1 MTERRSG
8 MKQLILA
15 SKSPRRKELL
25 EKCGVPFEI
34 DAAEI
39 DETLNSDC
47 SLTDAIMDLS
57 VRKASAV
64 LKRHPEAAV
73 LGSDTI
79 VVIDNRVLG
88 KPHDREEARRMLEEL
103 SGRTHQVI
111 TGLAFVSSK
120 KTFTDVSVSHVSF
133 APLSEAEISEYLST
147 GEADDKAGAYG
158 IQGLAGRF
166 ITNIDGDFYAIMG
179 LPLSMVYQELKN
191 IDSY

>member
-1 MTERRSG
+1 
-8 MKQLILA
+8 MKKLILA
-15 SKSPRRKELL
+15 SKSPRRKEIL
-25 EKCGVPFEI
+25 EKCGIPFEI

-39 DETLNSDC
+39 DETLRSSL
-47 SLTDAIMDLS
+47 SLTDAIMELS

-64 LKRHPEAAV
+64 LERHPDAVV

-88 KPHDREEARRMLEEL
+88 KPHDRNDARSMLEEL

-111 TGLAFVSSK
+111 TGLALVSGK
-120 KTFTDVSVSHVSF
+120 KTYTGVSVSHVSF
-133 APLSEAEISEYLST
+133 AKLSEDEITEYLSS

-166 ITNIDGDFYAIMG
+166 ITNIDGDYYAIMG

-191 IDSY
+191 LNSY

>member
-1 MTERRSG
+1 

-15 SKSPRRKELL
+15 SKSPRRRELL
-25 EKCGVPFEI
+25 EKCGIPFEI

-39 DETLNSDC
+39 DETLDP
-47 SLTDAIMDLS
+47 SLSLCEAIRDLS

-64 LKRHPEAAV
+64 LERHPDSVV

-79 VVIDNRVLG
+79 VVIDDRVLG
-88 KPHDREEARRMLEEL
+88 KPHDREDARCMLEEL

-111 TGLAFVSSK
+111 TGFAIVSNRRVHS
-120 KTFTDVSVSHVSF
+120 DVSVSHVTF
-133 APLSEAEISEYLST
+133 ADLSVSEISTYLAS

-158 IQGLAGRF
+158 IQGLAGKF
-166 ITNIDGDFYAIMG
+166 ITGIEGDYYAIMG

>member
-1 MTERRSG
+1 
-8 MKQLILA
+8 MKKLILA

-25 EKCGVPFEI
+25 EKCGIPFSV

-39 DETLNSDC
+39 DETLNPALPLSE
-47 SLTDAIMDLS
+47 AIMDLS

-64 LKRHPEAAV
+64 LKRHPDAVV

-79 VVIDNRVLG
+79 VVADGEILG
-88 KPHDREEARRMLEEL
+88 KPKDREDAKRMLGEL
-103 SGRTHQVI
+103 SDRTHQVI
-111 TGLAFVSSK
+111 TGFAFVSSEK
-120 KTFTDVSVSHVSF
+120 VFRDVSVSDVTFSR
-133 APLSEAEISEYLST
+133 LSEQEIEAYVSS

-158 IQGLAGRF
+158 IQGLAGKF
-166 ITNIDGDFYAIMG
+166 ITGISGDFYAIMG

>member
-1 MTERRSG
+1 

-39 DETLNSDC
+39 DETLKSDC

-57 VRKASAV
+57 VRKAAAV
-64 LKRHPEAAV
+64 LKRHPDAV
-73 LGSDTI
+73 ILGSDTI

-111 TGLAFVSSK
+111 TGLALVSSK
-120 KTFTDVSVSHVSF
+120 KTHTDVSVSHVSF
-133 APLSEAEISEYLST
+133 AQLSETEIFEYLFS

-166 ITNIDGDFYAIMG
+166 ITKIDGDFYAIMG